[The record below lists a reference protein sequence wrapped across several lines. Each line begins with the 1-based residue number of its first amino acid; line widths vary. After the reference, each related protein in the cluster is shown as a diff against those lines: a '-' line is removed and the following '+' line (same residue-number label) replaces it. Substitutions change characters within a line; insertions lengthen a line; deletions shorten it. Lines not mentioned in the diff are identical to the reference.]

1 MKIVLIT
8 DGIWPYVTG
17 GMQKHSYYMA
27 KYLAKNKVSVLVYF
41 TTKRTEINNLE
52 LDKYYT
58 KGELKFIEFVKVEYP
73 KKYSFPG
80 HYIYESYLYSKAVLQ
95 EFKKQESSAD
105 IIYIQGFSG
114 WALMNYLNTEKIK
127 TPTIVNFHGLE
138 MFQKPASTKS
148 IFINAFF
155 RPFVLKNIE
164 LASYV
169 QSLGG
174 ELTTI
179 LEQTKEKKQIFE
191 LGIGIDETWVYK
203 QTEEKATSDESKIK
217 RFVFL
222 GRYERRKGIEELNLV
237 LKQLIEEK
245 KFNAYFDFIGPIPI
259 SRRLTHPNI
268 TYHGLIKEAGGIQ
281 NILRNSDILV
291 CPSHSEGMPTVILEA
306 MASGC
311 AIIATDVGAVNI
323 EVGDRN
329 GWLIQPANKKE
340 LKEAIVEA
348 CEIQKEILLLKKKRS
363 IKKVEENFLWS
374 VIAEKHLS
382 AFSKIIKQK

>member
-1 MKIVLIT
+1 MKVALIT

-41 TTKRTEINNLE
+41 TTKRTEIDDLK

-58 KGELKFIEFVKVEYP
+58 KEELEFLEFVKVEYP

-80 HYIYESYLYSKAVLQ
+80 HYIYESYLYSKEVLQ

-105 IIYIQGFSG
+105 IVYIQGFSG

-127 TPTIVNFHGLE
+127 TPTMVNFHGLE

-155 RPFVLKNIE
+155 RPFVFKNIK

-179 LEQTKEKKQIFE
+179 LEQIKEKKQISE

-203 QTEEKATSDESKIK
+203 QTEKKTISAKNKIK

-245 KFNAYFDFIGPIPI
+245 KFNAYFDFIGPIPA
-259 SRRLTHPNI
+259 SKRLTHPNI
-268 TYHGLIKEAGGIQ
+268 IYHGLIKEADGIQ

-311 AIIATDVGAVNI
+311 AIIATNVGAVKL
-323 EVGDRN
+323 EVNDKN
-329 GWLIQPANKKE
+329 GWLIEAQDVKT
-340 LKEAIVEA
+340 LKNT
-348 CEIQKEILLLKKKRS
+348 LLKAQNLSEEMLQEKKNES
-363 IKKVEENFLWS
+363 IKMIEEFFLWS
-374 VIAEKHLS
+374 VIIDKHIEV
-382 AFSKIIKQK
+382 FKKITQN

>member
-1 MKIVLIT
+1 MKVALIT

-41 TTKRTEINNLE
+41 TTKRTEIDDLK

-58 KGELKFIEFVKVEYP
+58 KEELEFLEFVKVEYP

-105 IIYIQGFSG
+105 IVYIQGFSG

-127 TPTIVNFHGLE
+127 TPTMVNFHGLE

-155 RPFVLKNIE
+155 RPFVFKNIK

-179 LEQTKEKKQIFE
+179 LEQIKEKKQIFE

-203 QTEEKATSDESKIK
+203 QTEKKKISAKNKIK

-245 KFNAYFDFIGPIPI
+245 KFNAYFDFIGPIPA
-259 SRRLTHPNI
+259 SKRLTHPNI
-268 TYHGLIKEAGGIQ
+268 IYHGLIKEADGIQ

-306 MASGC
+306 MASNC
-311 AIIATDVGAVNI
+311 AIIATDVGAVRL
-323 EVGDRN
+323 EVNDKN
-329 GWLIQPANKKE
+329 GWLIEPANINQ
-340 LKEAIVEA
+340 LKETIVTAIG
-348 CEIQKEILLLKKKRS
+348 ISKEELFQKKKIS
-363 IKKVEENFLWS
+363 VEKINSDFLWS
-374 VIAEKHLS
+374 VKAKKHIEI
-382 AFSKIIKQK
+382 FSHIIKNK